1 MTVYIIQDQQTRD
14 RNTGAL
20 ASRFDISAAETY
32 GDFKFLLGSSA
43 RPFQPDHI
51 LDQLREG
58 LVGYKEEDHLLLIGN
73 PNFMLW
79 IGMIL
84 ADMEI
89 NTVRTL
95 QWNMGDGN
103 YREIIA
109 DVSTD

>member
-1 MTVYIIQDQQTRD
+1 MTVYVIQDQQTRD
-14 RNTGAL
+14 FNTGAL
-20 ASRFDISAAETY
+20 KSRFDISAAEHY

-43 RPFQPDHI
+43 RPFHPDHV
-51 LDQLREG
+51 LDQLRTG
-58 LVGYKEEDHLLLIGN
+58 LKGFTEDDHLLLIGN

-95 QWNMGDGN
+95 QWNMGEGN
-103 YREIIA
+103 YREIVA
-109 DVSTD
+109 DVFTD